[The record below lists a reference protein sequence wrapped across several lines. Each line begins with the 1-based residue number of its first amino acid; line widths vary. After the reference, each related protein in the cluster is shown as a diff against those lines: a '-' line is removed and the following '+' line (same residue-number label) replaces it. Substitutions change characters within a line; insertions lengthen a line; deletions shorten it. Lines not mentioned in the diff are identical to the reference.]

1 MTLSWYFGWL
11 GSCHST
17 EERGCTCTSRKTSE
31 VVENVQT
38 FLDLAIETQE
48 VISCLEDLNPDVE
61 LSSGLNSDPFN
72 REGVG
77 YGVSCA
83 LDKDTEF
90 AVFHLMADA

>member
-17 EERGCTCTSRKTSE
+17 EEKGRTCTSRKTSE

-38 FLDLAIETQE
+38 FLDLAIEIQE
-48 VISCLEDLNPDVE
+48 VISCLEDLNPNVE
-61 LSSGLNSDPFN
+61 LSLGLNSDPFN
-72 REGVG
+72 KEGVG

-83 LDKDTEF
+83 LDEDTEF
-90 AVFHLMADA
+90 AVFCLKADA

>member
-1 MTLSWYFGWL
+1 M
-11 GSCHST
+11 
-17 EERGCTCTSRKTSE
+17 ERGHTCTLHETSE

-38 FLDLAIETQE
+38 FLNLAIETQE

-90 AVFHLMADA
+90 TVFHPTADT

>member
-1 MTLSWYFGWL
+1 MTLSWYFGWS

-38 FLDLAIETQE
+38 FLDLAIETRE
-48 VISCLEDLNPDVE
+48 VILCLGVLNPDVE
-61 LSSGLNSDPFN
+61 LSSGLNSDPFD
-72 REGVG
+72 REGIG

-83 LDKDTEF
+83 LDEDTEF
-90 AVFHLMADA
+90 AVFCLKADA